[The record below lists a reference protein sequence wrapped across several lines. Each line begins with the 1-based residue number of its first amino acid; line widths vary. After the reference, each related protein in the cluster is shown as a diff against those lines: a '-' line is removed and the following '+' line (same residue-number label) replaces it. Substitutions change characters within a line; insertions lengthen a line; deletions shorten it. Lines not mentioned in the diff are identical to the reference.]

1 MSDEWSVEKIIRLS
15 NTYYNK
21 GLEKAQVRDMSGA
34 ILCLRQSVRLY
45 KMNIDARNL
54 LGLIYYETGEIV
66 DALAEW
72 LISSNYRR
80 KGNVAN
86 RYIGGLQD
94 HKEALDEMAMAVHK
108 YNQALTLL
116 RDDSEDLAIL
126 QVNKVLN
133 LNPRFVKAY
142 QLAALIYIRRRSYG
156 RADRLLRK
164 AHSIDRT
171 NAATLRYIDELKA
184 IAAKRRKSRNGDGE
198 EEPEWEDGGHLSA
211 DDVIIP
217 TYKETSGGWK
227 TVLSLLAGIGFGL
240 AGFYYLVMPQE
251 IRRLNDGFNQTTVSL
266 NEQMNDKDGEIKN
279 LNNRIVD
286 LEGQIT
292 DLQGNL
298 DHTNTTNQNV
308 LQTYAKLL
316 LALRNFRNND
326 YLGGVNAL
334 SEVSE
339 EGIADETF
347 LTIYRELQAEVS
359 QNGPNTLYTAGY
371 DAYQARN
378 YEQSKMLLAKC
389 LELQPDSV
397 DAMYWLGLS
406 YVNTGDSATGNQYFT
421 QIVEKYPNHQLAAQ
435 ARTHLASAGAPP
447 G

>member
-1 MSDEWSVEKIIRLS
+1 MSDEWTVEKIIRLS
-15 NTYYNK
+15 NIYYNR

-80 KGNVAN
+80 KGNIAN
-86 RYIGGLQD
+86 RYIGRLQD
-94 HKEALDEMAMAVHK
+94 NKEALDEMAMAVHK
-108 YNQALTLL
+108 YNQALQLL
-116 RDDSEDLAIL
+116 KDDSEDLAIL

-133 LNPRFVKAY
+133 LNPKFVKAY
-142 QLAALIYIRRRSYG
+142 QLAAMIYMKRRSYG

-171 NAATLRYIDELKA
+171 NALTLRYIDELKA
-184 IAAKRRKSRNGDGE
+184 IAAKRRKSRKG
-198 EEPEWEDGGHLSA
+198 EDGDQEWDTGEQLSA

-217 TYKETSGGWK
+217 TYKEMSGGWK
-227 TVLSLLAGIGFGL
+227 TVLSLLIGIGFGM

-251 IRRLNDGFNQTTVSL
+251 IRRLNDGFNQSTISL
-266 NEQMNDKDGEIKN
+266 NEQMNDRDGEIKN
-279 LNNRIVD
+279 LNNRVAD

-298 DHTNTTNQNV
+298 DNTNQTNESV
-308 LQTYAKLL
+308 IQTYSQLL

-326 YLGGVNAL
+326 YLGGVDAL
-334 SEVSE
+334 AGVNS
-339 EGIADETF
+339 EGISNETF
-347 LTIYRELQAEVS
+347 LTIYQELQAEVA
-359 QNGPNTLYTAGY
+359 QNGPTTLYTAGY
-371 DAYQARN
+371 NAYQAGN
-378 YEQSKMLLAKC
+378 YEQSRALLAKC

-397 DAMYWLGLS
+397 DAMYWLALS
-406 YVNTGDSATGNQYFT
+406 CVNTGDPATGIQYLNQIIENF
-421 QIVEKYPNHQLAAQ
+421 PNHQLANQ
-435 ARTHLASAGAPP
+435 ARAQLAVIAPP

>member
-1 MSDEWSVEKIIRLS
+1 MSDEWTVEKIIRLS
-15 NTYYNK
+15 NIYYNK

-80 KGNVAN
+80 KGNIAN
-86 RYIGGLQD
+86 RYIGRLQD
-94 HKEALDEMAMAVHK
+94 NREALDEMAMAVSK
-108 YNQALTLL
+108 YNQALALL
-116 RDDSEDLAIL
+116 QGDSEDLAIL

-142 QLAALIYIRRRSYG
+142 QLAALIYIKRRSYG

-171 NAATLRYIDELKA
+171 NAVTLRYIDELKA
-184 IAAKRRKSRNGDGE
+184 IAAKRRKSRKGDAEGDQ
-198 EEPEWEDGGHLSA
+198 EWETGEHLSA

-227 TVLSLLAGIGFGL
+227 TVLSLLVGIGFGL

-251 IRRLNDGFNQTTVSL
+251 IRRMNDRFNQSTVSL

-279 LNNRIVD
+279 LNNRITD

-298 DHTNTTNQNV
+298 DHTNAANEGAIQN
-308 LQTYAKLL
+308 YARLL

-334 SEVSE
+334 SEVSG
-339 EGIADETF
+339 EGISNETF
-347 LTIYRELQAEVS
+347 LTIYQELQAEVA
-359 QNGPNTLYTAGY
+359 QNGSTTLYTAGY

-378 YEQSKMLLAKC
+378 YEQSKALLAKC

-406 YVNTGDSATGNQYFT
+406 YVNTGDPATGAQYLN
-421 QIVEKYPNHQLAAQ
+421 QIVDHFPTHQLANQ
-435 ARTHLASAGAPP
+435 ARTQLAAIAPAG
-447 G
+447 

>member
-1 MSDEWSVEKIIRLS
+1 MSDEWTREKIIRLS
-15 NTYYNK
+15 NIYYNK

-54 LGLIYYETGEIV
+54 LGIIYYETGEVV

-80 KGNVAN
+80 KGNIAN
-86 RYIGGLQD
+86 RYIGRLQD
-94 HKEALDEMAMAVHK
+94 NQEALDEMAMAVRK
-108 YNQALTLL
+108 YNQALQLL

-142 QLAALIYIRRRSYG
+142 QLAALIYMKRRSYG

-184 IAAKRRKSRNGDGE
+184 IAAKRRKSRKGDDE
-198 EEPEWEDGGHLSA
+198 DQEWETGEHLSA

-227 TVLSLLAGIGFGL
+227 TVLSLLVGIGFGM

-251 IRRLNDGFNQTTVSL
+251 IKRLNDGFNQSTISL

-279 LNNRIVD
+279 LNNRVTD

-298 DHTNTTNQNV
+298 ESTNTANENV
-308 LQTYAKLL
+308 IQTYGQLL
-316 LALRNFRNND
+316 LALRNFQKND

-334 SEVSE
+334 AEVNG
-339 EGIADETF
+339 EGITNETF
-347 LTIYRELQAEVS
+347 LTIYQELQSEVA
-359 QNGPNTLYTAGY
+359 QNGPTTLYTAGY

-378 YEQSKMLLAKC
+378 YEQSKTLFAKC

-397 DAMYWLGLS
+397 DAMYWLALS
-406 YVNTGDSATGNQYFT
+406 YVNTGDPATATQYLN
-421 QIVEKYPNHQLAAQ
+421 QIVENFPTHQLANQ
-435 ARTHLASAGAPP
+435 ARTQLAAIAPAG
-447 G
+447 